1 MCKWILLFL
10 QVALDSLCKFNAT
23 LQLDLPMLPAL
34 ESEVKRLLR
43 LLGRFITAAAITECG
58 DDLGTTDNMVLDTK
72 LGIGR
77 KARAFIHEP
86 CNIPPEANHGEQ
98 AI

>member
-1 MCKWILLFL
+1 MQAGTSFL

-23 LQLDLPMLPAL
+23 LQLDLPMFPAL
-34 ESEVKRLLR
+34 ESEVKCLLR

-58 DDLGTTDNMVLDTK
+58 DDLGNTDNMVPDSE

-77 KARAFIHEP
+77 KARTFIHEP
-86 CNIPPEANHGEQ
+86 CNIPSESNHGEQ
-98 AI
+98 VL